1 MKTALL
7 FDLDGTL
14 IDSDKI
20 HYEVFVD
27 LLEPRGVKIDAEFYR
42 AHIHGKLNHDIF
54 SELCPGEDPDW
65 WDKHKEAE
73 YRRRLGPAYPPI
85 AGTTE
90 ILDLADAMG
99 WPKAV
104 VTNAPRDNGEAV
116 LEALGL
122 AQRFDTLVIG
132 AECARAKPDPAPYA
146 EGLRRLGATA
156 ETSLAFEDSPSGIRS
171 AVAAGLKTIGL
182 RTMLDDAE
190 LHALGC
196 AATIADYRDPALAD
210 HIEQLKRM
218 AA

>member
-14 IDSDKI
+14 IDSDVI
-20 HYEVFVD
+20 HYEVFAD
-27 LLEPRGVKIDAEFYR
+27 LLAPRGVTIDAEFYR
-42 AHIHGKLNHDIF
+42 AHIHGRLNHDIF

-65 WDKHKEAE
+65 WDRHKEEE
-73 YRRRLGPAYPPI
+73 YRRRLGAAYPPI
-85 AGTTE
+85 AGAAE

-116 LEALGL
+116 LAALGL
-122 AQRFDTLVIG
+122 TERFDTLVIG
-132 AECARAKPDPAPYA
+132 SECARAKPDPAPYL
-146 EGLRRLGATA
+146 EGLRRLGASA
-156 ETSLAFEDSPSGIRS
+156 DVSLAFEDSPSGIRS

-182 RTMLDDAE
+182 RTMLDDSE
-190 LHALGC
+190 LRRLGC
-196 AATIADYRDPALAD
+196 AATISDFTDPALAE
-210 HIEQLKRM
+210 HIEHLRRI